1 MAFTQ
6 RVSSWFLVLVAA
18 TVAAGIL
25 GLVVWNRWGRSPS
38 LESLLG
44 RLPDRHALTVHIN
57 FAELRKAGL
66 AELMASTPVAEDPDY
81 LGFVTESGFD
91 WKTDLDAV
99 TATKA
104 GDDWYC
110 FAVGRFDMEK
120 LRNYAI
126 SRRGNCRNGI
136 CSVPGTTPGRQ
147 ISFYPAGPRMLA
159 LASSKSPL
167 AVYNLQRKPNPEW
180 VGGVPQGPAWFSLNG
195 SILEGDPV
203 LPAGGRLFG
212 KILAGTE
219 RTTFSVVPGA
229 AGLEVRMRSF
239 SSDPAGAGNIKVQ
252 LEGVTKEFKS
262 YFGRLGQP
270 ASPADLSGLLLAGEF
285 GINGNEVTGRWPVH
299 EEFLKKLVSGGL

>member
-91 WKTDLDAV
+91 WKIDLDAV

-126 SRRGNCRNGI
+126 SRRGICRNGI

-180 VGGVPQGPAWFSLNG
+180 VGGVPQGPAWVSLNG
-195 SILEGDPV
+195 SILEGDPA